1 MDQEF
6 ALSIT
11 LAKLLGPLF
20 LIVGVGALF
29 NRDYYQKMIA
39 EFLQNPGLY
48 YFSGATGLVVG
59 LAIITHHNI
68 WSADW
73 RSIITVIGWV
83 SIFKGVVRLL
93 APKAGSGVAISFTSS
108 FWPIGLGIILIIV
121 VGGVLTYF
129 GYAP

>member
-20 LIVGVGALF
+20 LVIGVGALF

-39 EFLQNPGLY
+39 EFLRNSGLY
-48 YFSGATGLVVG
+48 YFSGATALVVG
-59 LAIITHHNI
+59 LAIVIHHNI

-73 RSIITVIGWV
+73 RSIITVIGWI
-83 SIFKGVVRLL
+83 SIFRGAVRLL
-93 APKAGSGVAISFTSS
+93 LPAAGSRFATSFTSS
-108 FWPIGLGIILIIV
+108 FWPIGLGVILIII

-129 GYAP
+129 GYVS